1 MSFNIRRG
9 EILGVVG
16 ESGCGKSIT
25 ALSTLRLIPHPGK
38 IVGGRIVLNNEDLLT
53 LSRARM
59 RKIRG
64 DRISMIFQEP
74 MVSLNPAY
82 TIENQ
87 LVEALRIHRKISRAE
102 ARNRAVEMLA
112 SVEIPSP
119 EKRIKD
125 YPHQLS
131 GGMRQRAMIAE
142 ALLLGPDVLLA
153 DEPTTALDV
162 TIQAQV
168 LDIMHRLTRDRDTAI
183 MLITHNMG
191 IVEDYARR
199 MVVMYAGR
207 VAEKGLTRKVLS
219 RPAHPYTRGLLKSIP
234 STRKTDG
241 VRAERLFEMTGLVP
255 SLFDLPEGCLFHP
268 RCSLCRELCTRI
280 DPPWTQIEEDHQVR
294 CWQWDP
300 MIEVIFGAAEY
311 DRPKVYE
318 AGCIPRSL
326 LRNKNE
332 LYHFDTRS
340 LPRGASSDKAMKE
353 ILKVKNLKKYFKIK
367 ADQKAAAESG
377 GRSGLFRIPGRNP
390 WSGG

>member
-1 MSFNIRRG
+1 MNDWKIILEIEDLKTYFYAREGLAKAVDGVAFNIRRG

-25 ALSTLRLIPHPGK
+25 ALSTLRLIPHPGR
-38 IVGGRIVLNNEDLLT
+38 IVGGSILLNNENLLA
-53 LSRARM
+53 LSKARM
-59 RKIRG
+59 KKIRG

-87 LVEALRIHRKISRAE
+87 LVEALRTHRKISRAE

-142 ALLLGPDVLLA
+142 ALLLKPDVLLA

-168 LDIMHRLTRDRDTAI
+168 LDIMHRLTQERDTAI
-183 MLITHNMG
+183 MMITHNIG
-191 IVEDYARR
+191 IVEDHAHR

-207 VAEKGLTRKVLS
+207 VAEKGLTKRVLS
-219 RPAHPYTRGLLKSIP
+219 QPAHPYTRGLLRSIP
-234 STRKTDG
+234 KPRGHDRG
-241 VRAERLFEMTGLVP
+241 NGRRLFEMTGLVP

-268 RCSLCRELCTRI
+268 RCQQRREVCTKM
-280 DPPWTQIEEDHQVR
+280 DPPWTRIDDDHQVR
-294 CWQWDP
+294 CWQW
-300 MIEVIFGAAEY
+300 AE
-311 DRPKVYE
+311 
-318 AGCIPRSL
+318 
-326 LRNKNE
+326 
-332 LYHFDTRS
+332 
-340 LPRGASSDKAMKE
+340 
-353 ILKVKNLKKYFKIK
+353 
-367 ADQKAAAESG
+367 
-377 GRSGLFRIPGRNP
+377 
-390 WSGG
+390 